1 MVECP
6 WCGKEVPAE
15 EYGEHYEK
23 CPYRLRV
30 SPKVMPTK
38 EELEKEIVEVE
49 LYWSKILEKNEAKLQ
64 AFVNA
69 VSKEW
74 SIVPPKVVLF
84 RRKDMAQFERI
95 LPELGVR
102 TAAFYNEPDHTIY
115 YGGALS
121 RTKILHE
128 LLHHQDSI
136 TSKAHR
142 RTDELF
148 ETLKKT
154 HPEKTDD
161 ELWEMAK
168 GISVDSIEYEIE
180 DKVPKLVRQYAEL
193 WRRLVEADD

>member
-1 MVECP
+1 MVKCP
-6 WCGKEVPAE
+6 YCGNEIPIE
-15 EYGEHYEK
+15 EYSEHYEK
-23 CPYRLRV
+23 CPHRLRV
-30 SPKVMPTK
+30 PPKVIPTK
-38 EELEKEIVEVE
+38 EELEKEETVEVE
-49 LYWSKILEKNEAKLQ
+49 LYWAKILEKNEAKLQ

-74 SIVPPKVVLF
+74 DIVPPKVILF

-95 LPELGVR
+95 FPELAVG
-102 TAAFYNEPDHTIY
+102 TAAFYYEPDHTIF
-115 YGGALS
+115 YGGALN

-128 LLHHQDSI
+128 LLHHQDSR

-148 ETLKKT
+148 EALKKT

-168 GISVDSIEYEIE
+168 GISIDSIEYEIE

-193 WRRLVEADD
+193 WRRLVEE